1 LRHIG
6 RQVGASGRRAT
17 RSTTTTRRLQI
28 ELDGVVEQLRQAT
41 ARAAALKVSEEA
53 VVAVVAQTDK
63 PHLKV
68 GGIVF
73 TVPHEKVRVD
83 DAPHPRDLGEQPQL
97 EEELPVLVAVHNV
110 WRQDTQLLQPA
121 RAWGRKRHARV
132 RAESHPCRVGA
143 RGQHV

>member
-1 LRHIG
+1 
-6 RQVGASGRRAT
+6 VGGWVHESNHTSRTENFQLGLEVTCAT
-17 RSTTTTRRLQI
+17 SAATSALVAGEQLAQPQARLQI
-28 ELDGVVEQLRQAT
+28 ELGVVVEQLKRAT

-53 VVAVVAQTDK
+53 AVVVVAQTDK

-68 GGIVF
+68 GSIVF

-83 DAPHPRDLGEQPQL
+83 DAPHPRDLWEQPQL

-121 RAWGRKRHARV
+121 RA
-132 RAESHPCRVGA
+132 
-143 RGQHV
+143 